1 MQKYKVYIIGI
12 GGIGISALA
21 RYYISQ
27 SYTVY
32 GSDKSSSELIE
43 NLKNEGI
50 NITIG
55 ENPNNIN
62 EEFSL
67 VVYSEAIGENQSERL
82 KAKELGIKTIS
93 YPKALSE
100 IANTKKLITIAGTHG
115 KSTTTSMTS
124 LVLKNSNIDFTSIVG
139 TILKEFGN
147 KNFYHRRDTQE
158 DEYFI
163 IEACEYKGSF
173 LNYKPSVGI
182 ITNIE
187 LDHVDYY
194 KNMDN
199 YLNAFRQ
206 YLDNI
211 IPGGFAIL
219 NGNDIYCKKLLG
231 QRNDIKYIEV
241 FNEYFIYDGQI
252 INYPIVDIK
261 IPGEHIKFDSRIAY
275 VIGHMIGIL
284 DKSIIDSLES
294 YNGVW
299 RRMEIIGKT
308 VHNNILVSDYG
319 HHPTEISLTIKSIK
333 NSNMDKILL
342 TIFQP
347 HQYSR
352 TYELLED
359 FKNCFSKTDKLIIPN
374 IYESRDTKEDK
385 EKINTEK
392 LVELINHNDKI
403 NGKGLENTLKLIE
416 EFDKNNTNAII
427 LLLGAG
433 DIDNLRYKIKTV

>member
-1 MQKYKVYIIGI
+1 MQKYKVYIIWI
-12 GGIGISALA
+12 GWIWISALA

-32 GSDKSSSELIE
+32 WSDKSSSELIE
-43 NLKNEGI
+43 NLKNEWI
-50 NITIG
+50 NITIW

-67 VVYSEAIGENQSERL
+67 VVYSEAIWENQSERL
-82 KAKELGIKTIS
+82 KAKELWIKTIS

-100 IANTKKLITIAGTHG
+100 IANTKKLITIAWTHW

-124 LVLKNSNIDFTSIVG
+124 LVLKNSNIDFTSIVW
-139 TILKEFGN
+139 TILKEFWN

-163 IEACEYKGSF
+163 IEACEYKWSF
-173 LNYKPSVGI
+173 LNYKPSVWI

-211 IPGGFAIL
+211 IPWWFAIL
-219 NGNDIYCKKLLG
+219 NWNDIYCKKLLW

-261 IPGEHIKFDSRIAY
+261 IPWEHIKFDSRIAY
-275 VIGHMIGIL
+275 VIWHMIWIL

-294 YNGVW
+294 YNWVW
-299 RRMEIIGKT
+299 RRMEIIWKT

-403 NGKGLENTLKLIE
+403 NWKWLENTLKLIE

-427 LLLGAG
+427 LLLWAW